1 MKENKLNLHGVKQ
14 MKIKDVQHII
24 VKIKHQD
31 MLITIHLQLEVP
43 IVVHIHGL
51 VMIITQDM
59 DVVVILDIVVVV
71 KLDTGQIL
79 KEKNI
84 VKAIA
89 QAIDIQYQAVIV
101 LVQDILQHIH
111 QHLNVLMV
119 TQIVDLFLGKL
130 LV

>member
-1 MKENKLNLHGVKQ
+1 MKENKLNLHGAKQ
-14 MKIKDVQHII
+14 ERKKVVQHIL

-119 TQIVDLFLGKL
+119 IQIVELFHGKL